1 MKFYVD
7 GIGVRGPG
15 LPNWTT
21 ARAVLAGCAPY
32 QPAEVTLTTSDTLPP
47 AERRRATDT
56 VKLAI
61 AVCSEAMHHAGAC
74 SATTPSVFASSGG
87 DGATITAILEN
98 LATPAR
104 ELSPT
109 RFHNSVHNAPAGYW
123 SIATQSRAASTT
135 VCGYDA
141 SFAVGLLEAT
151 SQALVSNCSVLLAAY
166 DLPYPP
172 ALHAVRPIAHGF
184 GLGLVLSPY
193 ANVHSVAECRMELT
207 RDRRPATA
215 LADPMLEALRV
226 GNPAARAL
234 SLLLVLAERSSQT
247 VLIDY
252 VSGQLLAVT
261 LQPIAAPAP

>member
-7 GIGVRGPG
+7 GIGLRGPG
-15 LPNWTT
+15 LPNWKT
-21 ARAVLAGCAPY
+21 AQAVLAGYAPY
-32 QPAEVTLTTSDTLPP
+32 QPAAVTLTASDILPP

-56 VKLAI
+56 VKLAM
-61 AVCSEAMHHAGAC
+61 AVCSEALQHAGAC
-74 SATTPSVFASSGG
+74 AAETPSVFASSGG

-98 LATPAR
+98 LATPTR

-123 SIATQSRAASTT
+123 SIATQSRAASTS

-172 ALHAVRPIAHGF
+172 ALHAVRPMIDGF
-184 GLGLVLSPY
+184 GLGLVLSPH
-193 ANVHSVAECRMELT
+193 ANAHSLAECSLELT
-207 RDRRPATA
+207 RDCGPATT
-215 LADPMLEALRV
+215 LADPVFEALRL

-234 SLLLVLAERSSQT
+234 SLLLALAERSVRT
-247 VLIDY
+247 VLVDY
-252 VSGQLLAVT
+252 VSGQLLS
-261 LQPIAAPAP
+261 LSLRPLAATAT